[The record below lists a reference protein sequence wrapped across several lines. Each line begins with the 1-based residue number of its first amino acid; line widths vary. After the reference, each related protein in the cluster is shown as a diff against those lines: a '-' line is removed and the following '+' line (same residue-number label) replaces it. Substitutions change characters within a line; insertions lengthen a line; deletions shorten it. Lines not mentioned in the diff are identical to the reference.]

1 LYVLTVAVL
10 SLYGFL
16 GLLTLWL
23 YWRHRHEVDVCPAVA
38 EADLPPVTVQ
48 LPIFNERFVV
58 RRLLD
63 TAVALDYPADRLHI
77 QVIDDSTDDTTT
89 QAAELV
95 AQYRA
100 QGVNIDLLHRENRQ
114 GFKAG
119 ALANALAQ
127 DHSDFIAI
135 FDADF
140 QPQPDFL
147 RRTIPYFMAE
157 PDLDM
162 IQARWGHLND
172 QDSPLT
178 AAQAIALDKHFAM
191 EQTVRDRAAFFPKFN
206 GSGGIWRRSCI
217 EKAGG
222 WRDDTVCE
230 DLCLST
236 RAALQGSRFRFL
248 NDVVAPAELP
258 QSMTAFKSQQA
269 RWAQGSTQCLWRYG
283 RSILTDRHHSLLGRL
298 YGLLSMSLYMAHI
311 LLIILLLLFVPLVY
325 ANYQFSGG
333 MIIFSIAGIGQP
345 LLFILGQQ
353 VLYANWRQRLHHLP
367 TLLLV
372 AIGLAPSVSRAILQ
386 GVFNRNNVFVR
397 TPKLGLG
404 QRVTRGR
411 GDGAYRLRFDW
422 IILLE
427 LLLALYAAIGIVVA
441 VAQNNFGSIF
451 FLLTC
456 VLGMGYVAVQSIREN
471 K

>member
-1 LYVLTVAVL
+1 MIDIISKLYVLTVAIL
-10 SLYGFL
+10 SLYGLL

-23 YWRHRHEVDVCPAVA
+23 YWRHRHDVTVCPPVD

-58 RRLLD
+58 QRLIE
-63 TAVALDYPADRLHI
+63 TAVALDYPTDRLHI

-95 AQYRA
+95 TRYQAE
-100 QGVNIDLLHRENRQ
+100 GININLLHRDNRQ

-119 ALANALAQ
+119 ALANALAH

-147 RRTIPYFMAE
+147 QRTIPYFMAE
-157 PDLDM
+157 SDLDM
-162 IQARWGHLND
+162 LQARWGHLND
-172 QDSPLT
+172 QASPLT

-191 EQTVRDRAAFFPKFN
+191 EQTVSDRAAFFPKFN

-217 EKAGG
+217 ERAGG

-236 RAALQGSRFRFL
+236 RAALQGCHFRFL

-258 QSMTAFKSQQA
+258 LSMTAFKSQQS
-269 RWAQGSTQCLWRYG
+269 RWAQGSTQCLWKYG
-283 RSILTDRHHSLLGRL
+283 RSILTDHHHTLLGRL
-298 YGLLSMSLYMAHI
+298 YGLLSMSLYTAHP
-311 LLIILLLLFVPLVY
+311 LLIILLLLLVPLIY
-325 ANYQFSGG
+325 ANYHFSGD
-333 MIIFSIAGIGQP
+333 MVVFSIVGIGQP

-353 VLYANWRQRLHHLP
+353 VLYPDWRQRLHYLP

-386 GVFNRNNVFVR
+386 ALFKRHNTFV
-397 TPKLGLG
+397 
-404 QRVTRGR
+404 
-411 GDGAYRLRFDW
+411 
-422 IILLE
+422 
-427 LLLALYAAIGIVVA
+427 
-441 VAQNNFGSIF
+441 
-451 FLLTC
+451 
-456 VLGMGYVAVQSIREN
+456 
-471 K
+471 